1 MKEFIEVLKESE
13 LLKSLLII
21 LGGIILYNIIKI
33 TIRCI
38 IKRGNSSF
46 EKKRRNTIVKLL
58 ENIFKYIIL
67 ILAILYILEVY
78 GVDTKSLV
86 AGIGVAGVVLGLA
99 LQDFLKDL
107 ISGLSIMLDNYFVI
121 GDIVEFDDFT
131 GEVIEFGLKSTKI
144 QAFSGETLSIANRNI
159 DRVKNLSQKT
169 AILFIK
175 VPTAYEAKEEKVK
188 KALEEAVKEII
199 KTTDAFDDSSY
210 LGIEE
215 FSESSINYIVKVH
228 CPQDKRIPVKRA
240 SLSIIKRIYDENKI
254 KRCTMQN
261 SYKLND
267 VVIMKKPHACQTNLW
282 KITRV
287 GVDIK
292 IKCMNCGREVM
303 LDRLEFEKKLKKV
316 VNEDVQKEV

>member
-46 EKKRRNTIVKLL
+46 EKKKRNTIVKLL

-121 GDIVEFDDFT
+121 GDIVEFDGFT

-169 AILFIK
+169 ANLFIK

-254 KRCTMQN
+254 KIPYNQ
-261 SYKLND
+261 
-267 VVIMKKPHACQTNLW
+267 I
-282 KITRV
+282 
-287 GVDIK
+287 
-292 IKCMNCGREVM
+292 EVHNA
-303 LDRLEFEKKLKKV
+303 K
-316 VNEDVQKEV
+316 